1 MAPRP
6 ETLTCCLSQAGIA
19 SAPLKANEVERVK
32 SELRQRAKASSRAAD
47 SVSVDEVLHV
57 LRPLVELLKQT
68 APDFTSAQVSSR
80 QSFWR
85 NAAEVTLGR
94 AEGAAIFKRSLKD
107 PGVIA
112 AVDEGL
118 CLELAPAAGEGA
130 KRRKVAEATPAPEA
144 ASSTHKGIMQR
155 HATQMDA
162 LRRQCDQD
170 EKMLLEK
177 HQKAFE
183 MRRLSYIEMMDT
195 ALGNLKLDQEK
206 QMRWLKDHS
215 RARTEALRSK
225 QLGDFFSPVLHVTL
239 GRGNVHVCQGFYELS
254 PIHTRGWQPVYRKYK
269 SRYFLYLSKQ
279 CWWISTESNML
290 MRQPRGLLHSGAV
303 RLNDSPARPERAT
316 NWKVVGSG
324 KKWESIDLK
333 LDDLKEPKA
342 EFVVVSMAGTELL
355 RKSFQLHETVVTV
368 KTTLSRTLKASWN
381 RPADFIR
388 LCLGSQALSN
398 AKELGRLT
406 IGAGTPL
413 QAVLIP
419 INCKHCMVSLE
430 KQWYPCCRCS
440 NCHQY
445 LCLECGARC
454 RECDYCMANICN
466 ECAMDCDH
474 LCCRCC
480 AEESEYSEED
490 DGEFYY

>member
-1 MAPRP
+1 MNVKAFACIKLNSKCRNLNYK
-6 ETLTCCLSQAGIA
+6 TLEEWISHTHMLKDAFLA
-19 SAPLKANEVERVK
+19 SVSACSALVTQT
-32 SELRQRAKASSRAAD
+32 LASSMSLYCVPSLLFQPWFFSD
-47 SVSVDEVLHV
+47 VLGVSE
-57 LRPLVELLKQT
+57 
-68 APDFTSAQVSSR
+68 
-80 QSFWR
+80 
-85 NAAEVTLGR
+85 
-94 AEGAAIFKRSLKD
+94 
-107 PGVIA
+107 
-112 AVDEGL
+112 
-118 CLELAPAAGEGA
+118 
-130 KRRKVAEATPAPEA
+130 
-144 ASSTHKGIMQR
+144 
-155 HATQMDA
+155 
-162 LRRQCDQD
+162 
-170 EKMLLEK
+170 
-177 HQKAFE
+177 
-183 MRRLSYIEMMDT
+183 
-195 ALGNLKLDQEK
+195 
-206 QMRWLKDHS
+206 DHS

-239 GRGNVHVCQGFYELS
+239 GRGNVQVCQGFYELS

-333 LDDLKEPKA
+333 LDDLKEPKP

-454 RECDYCMANICN
+454 RECDYCVLVWFQEFVAVFLKHIRFVILLTNTQG
-466 ECAMDCDH
+466 
-474 LCCRCC
+474 LCKL
-480 AEESEYSEED
+480 
-490 DGEFYY
+490 